1 MRTPI
6 RTGLQKVSGSPG
18 VISAM
23 VLEPLTLSVFDGGL
37 VLLYLG
43 LCSSGEGCCC
53 GTVAM
58 MHQVAGDHTGE
69 NTQS

>member
-1 MRTPI
+1 MTLSSDSDSMQR
-6 RTGLQKVSGSPG
+6 
-18 VISAM
+18 
-23 VLEPLTLSVFDGGL
+23 LTLSVFDRGL

-58 MHQVAGDHTGE
+58 MHQVAGDHAEESAG
-69 NTQS
+69 QS